1 MSTKIFKIMIVS
13 FLLIF
18 VANIDGQ
25 AVDRQMGDDSEKR
38 QTDVISGQ
46 KTFGPNTAEQI
57 TAEPKTSEQNTSSQ
71 ISYRKRP
78 LDWAVNE
85 ALSLIGTP
93 GIDPNG
99 PDRTA
104 PGWRNGN
111 FRSAAAARLAR
122 NPDGSYGRQSSSV
135 IDFDSQSIAD
145 RFLQMALSA
154 GNSAVNSWA
163 EGWLRGYGQAR
174 VSLNFDRYGEFQ
186 GYADLLLP
194 IFDSERTSL
203 FSQIGFRTMP
213 NDRVIGNLGLGQR
226 WFFGEN
232 IALGGNLFLDYDFTR
247 SHLRGGVGVEFW
259 ADWLRLSSNY
269 YAPLTNWKSSKDY
282 DAALVQERPARGWDA
297 RVVGYLPFYRNL
309 GLTGSFEK

>member
-13 FLLIF
+13 FLLLF
-18 VANIDGQ
+18 AANIDGQ
-25 AVDRQMGDDSEKR
+25 AVDRQMGDDSEKH

-46 KTFGPNTAEQI
+46 
-57 TAEPKTSEQNTSSQ
+57 KTSEQNTSSQ
-71 ISYRKRP
+71 ISYQKRP

-85 ALSLIGTP
+85 VLSLIGTP

-99 PDRTA
+99 SDRTA

-111 FRSAAAARLAR
+111 FSSAAAERLIR
-122 NPDGSYGRQSSSV
+122 NPDGSYGRQTSSI
-135 IDFDSQSIAD
+135 IDFDRRTIAD
-145 RFLQMALSA
+145 QFLQMALSA

-203 FSQIGFRTMP
+203 FSQIGFRSMP
-213 NDRVIGNLGLGQR
+213 NDRVIGNFGLGQR

-232 IALGGNLFLDYDFTR
+232 IAL
-247 SHLRGGVGVEFW
+247 
-259 ADWLRLSSNY
+259 
-269 YAPLTNWKSSKDY
+269 
-282 DAALVQERPARGWDA
+282 
-297 RVVGYLPFYRNL
+297 
-309 GLTGSFEK
+309 